1 MVFLAREA
9 AAVGLLLVVGAS
21 AVPCPN
27 ETAFDWCNT
36 ALPLARRVDLLV
48 ANLSREEKAQL
59 FASNASAIE
68 RIGWPKYNWWSVFAR
83 QPGLAA
89 CSQGCSLA
97 LRQSTW

>member
-1 MVFLAREA
+1 MMFSLEA
-9 AAVGLLLVVGAS
+9 AAACLLLVASAS

-48 ANLSREEKAQL
+48 ANLTREEKAQL

-68 RIGWPKYNWWSVFAR
+68 RIGWPKYNWWSVLR
-83 QPGLAA
+83 V
-89 CSQGCSLA
+89 SLA
-97 LRQSTW
+97 LLLAPEAARRSTW